1 MSNFSATDYE
11 CPKEIMKKIDII
23 LLIVEEDN
31 DLSSS
36 LSLFFSE
43 TCSVKVLTD
52 TDTISTYIDS
62 AYCLLIAVDFVN
74 KTGAD
79 LLRSIKSSY
88 PAVKIVVMYK
98 ASQKKYPENVSYQR
112 YSDASVCKPFDAQEI
127 FNIISRIE
135 HSETHK

>member
-11 CPKEIMKKIDII
+11 CPKEIMKKIDKI

-36 LSLFFSE
+36 LSLFFSD
-43 TCSVKVLTD
+43 TFSVKVLTD

-62 AYCLLIAVDFVN
+62 AYCLLIDVDFVN